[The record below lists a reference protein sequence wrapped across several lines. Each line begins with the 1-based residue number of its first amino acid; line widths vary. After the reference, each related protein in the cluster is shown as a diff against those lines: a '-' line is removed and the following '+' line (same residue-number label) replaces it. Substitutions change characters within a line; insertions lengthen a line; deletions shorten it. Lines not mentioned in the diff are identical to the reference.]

1 MGTSPQAGSYAGRCH
16 CGAIGFTYRTAITPE
31 RWSVRACQCT
41 FCRAHDALS
50 SSDPQGSLE
59 FREHEPG
66 TLRRYRF
73 GGRTADFLI
82 CGRCGVY
89 IGARM
94 QVDGRTFGIIN
105 VHALAPAPSGLP
117 APTPM
122 SYEGEDAGARRDRRL
137 ARWTPMEGIT

>member
-1 MGTSPQAGSYAGRCH
+1 MVTAQQATSYAGGCH
-16 CGAIGFTYRTAITPE
+16 CGAIGFAYRTAIAPE
-31 RWSVRACQCT
+31 RWSVRACQCR

-50 SSDPQGSLE
+50 SSDPQGGLE
-59 FREHEPG
+59 FREHEAG
-66 TLRRYRF
+66 TLQCYRF

-105 VHALAPAPSGLP
+105 VHALAPPPGGLP
-117 APTPM
+117 APAPM

-137 ARWTPMEGIT
+137 TRWTPMESNT